1 MSGDVILKPQEWIS
15 FLNCHLDSEKYIK
28 LFKYQFQLNTGA
40 RFNEMM
46 NVKLKDIKFEDK
58 NILLRVTKKR
68 TPFSD
73 GSPRLIPISSIF
85 MKNLYSFVVKNK
97 LENNQYLFNISQA
110 GYNQFLKQKL
120 REIGFEKWNEFSSHN
135 LRKTLETWLA
145 SLDVG
150 TLKILKHFGHFQSTA
165 VKHYVQI
172 DCFSYQEKMMIREIL
187 GDLYLNNSGE
197 INLLNKRIDLLGK
210 RFKELRKFVRKDDI
224 KNLDNIREEVEY
236 VV

>member
-1 MSGDVILKPQEWIS
+1 MNRDRILKPQEWMD
-15 FLNCHLDSEKYIK
+15 FLNCKIRSNTNLMPYK
-28 LFKYQFQLNTGA
+28 FQLNTGA

-58 NILLRVTKKR
+58 NILLRVTKRR

-85 MKNLYSFVVKNK
+85 MKDLYFYVVKHN
-97 LENNQYLFNISQA
+97 LEDNDCLFKISIA
-110 GYNQFLKQKL
+110 GYNQFLKNKL
-120 REIGFEKWNEFSSHN
+120 REIGIEGWKDYSSHN

-210 RFKELRKFVRKDDI
+210 RFKELRKFVGKTTL
-224 KNLDNIREEVEY
+224 KT
-236 VV
+236 